1 MTDEK
6 LIKIGSPPKIPP
18 EFFRWGFFILNFI
31 LLLFDAL
38 QAFLRPGFYNL
49 CYLAIIF
56 SLFQNLLLKK
66 P

>member
-1 MTDEK
+1 MVRYHST
-6 LIKIGSPPKIPP
+6 
-18 EFFRWGFFILNFI
+18 FI

-38 QAFLRPGFYNL
+38 QAFLRPGFYNR

-56 SLFQNLLLKK
+56 SLFQDLLLKK

>member
-1 MTDEK
+1 MRK
-6 LIKIGSPPKIPP
+6 NSI
-18 EFFRWGFFILNFI
+18 EFFHIPFFILNFI

-38 QAFLRPGFYNL
+38 QAFLRPGFYNR